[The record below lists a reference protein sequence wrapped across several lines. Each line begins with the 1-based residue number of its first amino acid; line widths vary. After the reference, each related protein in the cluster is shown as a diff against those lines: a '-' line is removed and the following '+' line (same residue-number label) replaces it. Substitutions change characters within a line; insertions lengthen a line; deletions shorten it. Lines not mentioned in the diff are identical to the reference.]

1 MNIKIPIF
9 VLLLSLSSSFYAFA
23 QENDDLKNI
32 DKQLG
37 TCIDENPTTMGSINC
52 IDKATAQ
59 WDKVLNKYYGLLKSK
74 LSAEG
79 KQSLLDAQR
88 EWIKMRDKE
97 FALIDQI
104 YNVETGGGTMYIPM
118 ALSAKME
125 IVKARALALIDF
137 YDTLTAGY

>member
-37 TCIDENPTTMGSINC
+37 ACIDENPTTMGSINC
-52 IDKATAQ
+52 IDTATAQ
-59 WDKVLNKYYGLLKSK
+59 WDKILNKYYGLLKSK

-118 ALSAKME
+118 AMSAKKE